1 MSSPLPRG
9 DGTAHAHGRLDTD
22 QAAAHVGVAAKTLAN
37 WRSAGKGPV
46 YVKVGS
52 LVTYR
57 EQDLDAWLETRD
69 VVPASEYGRERAIVR
84 DV

>member
-9 DGTAHAHGRLDTD
+9 ESSTHAHGRLDTD

-37 WRSAGKGPV
+37 WRSSGKGPV

-57 EQDLDAWLETRD
+57 KQDLDAWLETRD
-69 VVPASEYGRERAIVR
+69 VVPASDNGRERSIVR